1 METMSIAVVEKALRE
16 KVSYETYVTEAVLK
30 QTPK

>member
-16 KVSYETYVTEAVLK
+16 KVSYETYVTEAALK
-30 QTPK
+30 